1 MFVGMLGQWLGVL
14 GLSVLVSVVVGCRGF
29 EPSPDEAVAGNGG
42 SSSGGNNSTAGGG
55 AAGSAGQT
63 GGAGAGNGGSGAD
76 AGSSGAGTGGTG
88 GAPMISN
95 DAFNPDVPQ
104 EYVGTIVSPGME
116 VVAHTIRE
124 GTLGA
129 AEWLMAVKNIGTDHL
144 CAIDVQYAFLDAGGV
159 ELGSGF
165 GLLDVG
171 LERGSNGTGGL
182 TNCLGPGKVGML
194 SDTLALGD
202 VDVAMIAKVTH
213 EFGAIILTDAV
224 ATDDIKV
231 SGVQPVPSGPSG
243 NVFAGSVDNDST
255 VGVKNPSVAIY
266 GLNMAGRPLFVSE
279 AIELTTIAAG
289 ASWMFET
296 TGKFEEPYASFAAY
310 PDVSDL

>member
-1 MFVGMLGQWLGVL
+1 
-14 GLSVLVSVVVGCRGF
+14 VS
-29 EPSPDEAVAGNGG
+29 
-42 SSSGGNNSTAGGG
+42 
-55 AAGSAGQT
+55 
-63 GGAGAGNGGSGAD
+63 
-76 AGSSGAGTGGTG
+76 
-88 GAPMISN
+88 SN
-95 DAFNPDVPQ
+95 DAFNPDVPE
-104 EYVGTIVSPGME
+104 EYVGTVVSPGME

-124 GTLGA
+124 GTLGL
-129 AEWLMAVKNIGTDHL
+129 EWLMAVKNTGAAHL
-144 CAIDVQYAFLDAGGV
+144 CAVDVQYAFLDAGGV

-182 TNCLGPGKVGML
+182 TNCLAPGKVGML

-202 VDVAMIAKVTH
+202 VDVTKIAKVTH

-231 SGVQPVPSGPSG
+231 SGVTAVPSGTSG
-243 NVFAGSVDNDST
+243 NVFTGSVDNDSAE
-255 VGVKNPSVAIY
+255 GVKNPSVAIY
-266 GLNMAGRPLFVSE
+266 GLNAAGRPLFVSK
-279 AIELTTIAAG
+279 AIQLTTIAAG

-296 TGKFEEPYASFAAY
+296 TGKFKEQYASFAAY

>member
-1 MFVGMLGQWLGVL
+1 M
-14 GLSVLVSVVVGCRGF
+14 VVGCGGSDAPP
-29 EPSPDEAVAGNGG
+29 EEVVAGKGGG
-42 SSSGGNNSTAGGG
+42 SSGGDASAAGGG
-55 AAGSAGQT
+55 AAGSSGGSSSAAGGGAAGSSGQT
-63 GGAGAGNGGSGAD
+63 GGTGAQTGGGGAG
-76 AGSSGAGTGGTG
+76 AGSSGAGAGGTG
-88 GAPMISN
+88 GAPGISN

-104 EYVGTIVSPGME
+104 EYVGAVLSPGME

-124 GTLGA
+124 GTLGL
-129 AEWLMAVKNIGTDHL
+129 EWLMAVKNIGADHL
-144 CAIDVQYAFLDAGGV
+144 CAVEVQYAFLDAGGV

-182 TNCLGPGKVGML
+182 TNCLAPGKVGML
-194 SDTLALGD
+194 SDTLALDD
-202 VDVAMIAKVTH
+202 VDATTIAKVTH

-231 SGVQPVPSGPSG
+231 SGVKAVPSGTRGS
-243 NVFAGSVDNDST
+243 VFTGSVDNDST

-266 GLNMAGRPLFVSE
+266 GLNAAGRPLFVSE
-279 AIELTTIAAG
+279 AIQLTTIAAG

-296 TGKFEEPYASFAAY
+296 TGRFEEPYASFAAY